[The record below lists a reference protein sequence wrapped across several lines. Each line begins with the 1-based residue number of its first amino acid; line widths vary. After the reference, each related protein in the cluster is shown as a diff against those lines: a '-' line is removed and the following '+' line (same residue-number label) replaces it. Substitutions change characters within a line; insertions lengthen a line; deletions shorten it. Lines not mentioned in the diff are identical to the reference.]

1 MRNHGQ
7 PLLAAC
13 TLVSAMA
20 LGLWP
25 AGRAE
30 ARGTPAGTDI
40 VTRASVTYAM
50 DGQARSG
57 ASNEISVRVD
67 EVVDFVVVWQD
78 AAAVEAFAG
87 DAARPLAYL
96 LQNTGNG
103 RERYLLAALTALAG
117 DDFDPGSARL
127 FLDSDGDGRFD
138 PALDEAYV
146 RGLNDPLLVA
156 DQATLLFLAADIPPD
171 AADGSTGTVK
181 LVVTAGTGIGA
192 PGTVVIGAGDGGT
205 NAVLG
210 ASGGFGERTGAYAV
224 IAVRLTVA
232 KRAEVAAPDGGSDP
246 RPGAVITYTIV
257 TTVAGAGTARG
268 VVITDP
274 LPPHTAYRPDSL
286 RLNGLV
292 LTDGNDGDAGDF
304 GASLP
309 GTLTVRLGDLT
320 ADSAPQEVAFQV
332 TIP

>member
-1 MRNHGQ
+1 MRNHGL

-67 EVVDFVVVWQD
+67 EVVDFAVVWQD
-78 AAAVEAFAG
+78 AARWRPSPATARAPWPTCCRTPAT
-87 DAARPLAYL
+87 AASATCWPPCRPWPA
-96 LQNTGNG
+96 TTSIP
-103 RERYLLAALTALAG
+103 AAPASTWTATATAASTRRWTRPTSG
-117 DDFDPGSARL
+117 ASTTRCCRP
-127 FLDSDGDGRFD
+127 
-138 PALDEAYV
+138 
-146 RGLNDPLLVA
+146 
-156 DQATLLFLAADIPPD
+156 DQATLVFLAADIPPD

-181 LVVTAGTGIGA
+181 LVVTAGTGVGA
-192 PGTVVIGAGDGGT
+192 PGTVVVGAGDGGT

-210 ASGGFGERTGAYAV
+210 GSGGFGERTGVYAV
-224 IAVRLTVA
+224 IAVLLTVA
-232 KRAEVAAPDGGSDP
+232 KRAEVADPDGGADP

-257 TTVAGAGTARG
+257 ATVAGAGTARG

-286 RLNGLV
+286 RLNGLA
-292 LTDGNDGDAGDF
+292 LTDGDDGDAGDF